1 MKKANRLHFPVRLHL
16 AGILFLL
23 LVSGCEQAPSHP
35 ALSERMAEQHNRFN
49 DFMRG
54 LTEASS
60 QPVQPLPETVP
71 FDKPAAQLGKELY
84 FAPQL
89 SANGTVSCATC
100 HIIQQ
105 GGDDNRPVSIGIHG
119 RKGELNAPTVL
130 NSGFN
135 LAQFW
140 DGRAATLEE
149 QALHPLVTPHEM
161 GNQSVQVVADRL
173 NADSKWRQKFI
184 QTFGEPASPQAIA
197 YAIAEYERTLITPGS
212 RFDRYLLGDHD
223 ALTPQERRGWKL
235 FQSYGCIGCHQGIN
249 LGGSMFQKAGI
260 YHPLGVRESRWL
272 GRYNVTHREEDRHV
286 FKVPTLR
293 NVAETAPYFHD
304 GSVPTLEKAV
314 TLMIEAQLGKQ
325 PRAQVVADI
334 TAFLKTLSAPP
345 KDLLH
350 GH

>member
-1 MKKANRLHFPVRLHL
+1 MKIANLIDLFR
-16 AGILFLL
+16 ILGLL
-23 LVSGCEQAPSHP
+23 LLSLSTGCEQASTHQT
-35 ALSERMAEQHNRFN
+35 LSERMAASHSRFN
-49 DFMRG
+49 AFMRE
-54 LTEASS
+54 LTEASD

-71 FDKPAAQLGKELY
+71 FDKAAAKLGRALFFSPK
-84 FAPQL
+84 L

-119 RKGELNAPTVL
+119 QKGELNAPTVL

-135 LAQFW
+135 FAQFW
-140 DGRAATLEE
+140 DGRAATLED
-149 QALHPLVTPHEM
+149 QALQPLINPKEM
-161 GNQSVQVVADRL
+161 GNRSVQAVADRL
-173 NADSKWRQKFI
+173 NADPQWLRKFI

-212 RFDRYLLGDHD
+212 RFDRYLLGDRD
-223 ALTPQERRGWKL
+223 ALTPQERRGWEL
-235 FQSYGCIGCHQGIN
+235 FRSYGCISCHQGIN

-260 YHPLGVRESRWL
+260 YRPLSAHEGRWL
-272 GRYNVTHREEDRHV
+272 GRYNVTHRDADRQV

-293 NVAETAPYFHD
+293 NVADTAPYFHD

-325 PRAQVVADI
+325 PHSQDVADI
-334 TAFLKTLSAPP
+334 IAFLKTLSAPP

-350 GH
+350 EN